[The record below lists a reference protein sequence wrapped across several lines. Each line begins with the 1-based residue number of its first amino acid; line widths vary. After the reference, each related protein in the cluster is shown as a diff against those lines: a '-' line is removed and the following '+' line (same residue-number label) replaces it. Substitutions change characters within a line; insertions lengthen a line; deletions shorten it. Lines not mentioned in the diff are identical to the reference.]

1 MHSYTRNAII
11 GSSAKYCYLADKED
25 YIEATKWANG
35 EGVDIQIGRRCG
47 DEKISITYGEFELMK
62 QLIGGLE

>member
-25 YIEATKWANG
+25 YIEATQWANG

-47 DEKISITYGEFELMK
+47 DEKISITYVNFK
-62 QLIGGLE
+62 YIIHQ